1 MEWLHVGGAPEAH
14 RVTFEKAIEGGISKA
29 LTTISQRF
37 EYSENPLDNLAFH
50 NTQHTKGVIER
61 TKKILEAMGASD
73 RLVRL
78 GEFIAA
84 NHDTVQEYEIIV
96 DENSGVKKRNRFV
109 EKNEDASAEEA
120 VAYMRT
126 YPAIFDDEDMETVRE
141 AIQATIPGFDKEKKT
156 VMQPN
161 LLESIDAAIA
171 EQRLMTSASEL
182 VARALALADLGTAGM
197 EEPDSFIHDGDA
209 VFREE
214 NIDVLEALQHSHS
227 LSDEQKEVLMKRML
241 NWTES
246 QTVFARGREASL
258 DKELEGLPEDM
269 ERSVRRLFVHF
280 DANIQRAQSK
290 VDRRK
295 LMTFEELVRDFGYE
309 I

>member
-1 MEWLHVGGAPEAH
+1 MEWLHVGGTPEAH
-14 RVTFEKAIEGGISKA
+14 RVTFEKAIEDGIIKA
-29 LTTISQRF
+29 LTVISQRF

-61 TKKILEAMGASD
+61 TKKILEAMGATD

-84 NHDTVQEYEIIV
+84 NHDTVQEYEITV
-96 DENSGVKKRNRFV
+96 DANSGVKKRSRFI
-109 EKNEDASAEEA
+109 EKNEDASADEA
-120 VAYMRT
+120 IAFMRT
-126 YPAIFDDEDMETVRE
+126 YPSIFDEEDMETVRE
-141 AIQATIPGFDKEKKT
+141 AIQATIPGFDMGKRT
-156 VMQPN
+156 VIQPN
-161 LLESIDAAIA
+161 LLESIDAATVQ
-171 EQRLMTSASEL
+171 ERLMTSASEL
-182 VARALALADLGTAGM
+182 VTRALALADLGTAGM
-197 EEPDSFIHDGDA
+197 EEPDSFVHDGDA
-209 VFREE
+209 IFREE
-214 NIDVLEALQHSHS
+214 NIDVLEALQHLQS
-227 LSDEQKEVLMKRML
+227 LSDVQKETFMKRML
-241 NWTES
+241 DWTTN
-246 QTVFARGREASL
+246 QIAFAQGREASL

-269 ERSVRRLFVHF
+269 ERSVRKLFTHF